1 VSYTPLPSYWA
12 AATPAARDAAYN
24 SNAAVPDSAALIEAR
39 NAASAAFRAAHP
51 GHLDLAYGPGPRNRW
66 DLYPAAD
73 PSAPCLVFIH
83 GGYWQRNSAA
93 AFACVAEAPL
103 ARGWSCALP
112 GHTLAPEA
120 SMTAIVAEIHAAL
133 DWLAANRAAH
143 GMTGPVVLSGWSSG
157 GHLAALA
164 MDHPLVTAGL
174 CLSGLYE
181 LAPFPDLM
189 LNEQLRLTAR
199 EVTHLSPM
207 RLPPSRKRVAIAYG
221 AAELPELR
229 RHSRDFHAWRAAA
242 QGPGPLIPVAG
253 CDHFRM
259 IEALRQPEGELMQ
272 AAMEALRLA

>member
-1 VSYTPLPSYWA
+1 VSYNPLPGFWA

-24 SNAAVPDSAALIEAR
+24 SNAAVADSAALIAAR
-39 NAASAAFRAAHP
+39 NAASDAFRAAHA
-51 GHLDLAYGPGPRNRW
+51 GHLDLAYGPRERNRW

-73 PSAPCLVFIH
+73 PAAPCLVFIH

-93 AFACVAEAPL
+93 AFACVAEGPL
-103 ARGWSCALP
+103 GRGWSCALP

-120 SMTAIVAEIHAAL
+120 SLTAIVAEIRAAL

-143 GMTGPVVLSGWSSG
+143 GIAGPVVLAGWSSG
-157 GHLAALA
+157 GHLAAMA

-181 LAPFPDLM
+181 LAPFPDTV
-189 LNEQLRLTAR
+189 LNEALRLTAQ
-199 EVTHLSPM
+199 EVAALSPM
-207 RLPPSRKRVAIAYG
+207 RLPPVPKRLAIAYG
-221 AAELPELR
+221 GAELPELR

-242 QGPGPLIPVAG
+242 QCPGPLVPIAG

-272 AAMEALRLA
+272 AAAEALRLA